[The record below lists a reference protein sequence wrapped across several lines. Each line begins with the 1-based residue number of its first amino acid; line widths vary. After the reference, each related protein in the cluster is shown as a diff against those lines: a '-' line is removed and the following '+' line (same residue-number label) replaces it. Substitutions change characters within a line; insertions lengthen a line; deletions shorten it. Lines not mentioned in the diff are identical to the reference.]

1 MSETAPVG
9 APDLAAPNLITVG
22 AFRSDLR
29 EYVQHVRALQ
39 ASRETSAVSFV
50 AGLRYP
56 LAYNKPIWTGS
67 RTVIQG
73 HQRIEFA
80 PGAVL
85 RIGLG
90 SFGLSS
96 RHDASIVRVHPEGR
110 LRCEGVVSLQRGVRV
125 VVDSGLL
132 QIGQG
137 TNINGFAKILVRD
150 RVSIGEN
157 CTISW
162 DTQIMDNDFHPIT
175 IDGVQQP
182 QSAPILIED
191 HVWIGTGAIILKGV
205 TIGEGA
211 IVAAG
216 AIVTRDVPA
225 KAIVAGSPAKIVGS
239 ADSWD

>member
-1 MSETAPVG
+1 M
-9 APDLAAPNLITVG
+9 G

-29 EYVQHVRALQ
+29 EYVQHVRALH
-39 ASRETSAVSFV
+39 AGHETSAVAFV
-50 AGLRYP
+50 SGLRYP
-56 LAYNKPIWTGS
+56 LAYGKPIWTGS
-67 RTVIQG
+67 RTIIEG
-73 HQRIEFA
+73 HERFEFA

-85 RIGLG
+85 RVGLG

-96 RHDASIVRVHPEGR
+96 KHDASVVRVHPEGR
-110 LRCEGVVSLQRGVRV
+110 LRCEGVVSMQRGVRV

-162 DTQIMDNDFHPIT
+162 NTQIMDNDFHPIVV
-175 IDGVQQP
+175 DGVPQP
-182 QSAPILIED
+182 QSAPIVIED
-191 HVWIGTGAIILKGV
+191 HVWIGAGAIVLKGV

-211 IVAAG
+211 IIAAG
-216 AIVTRDVPA
+216 AIVTKDVPA
-225 KAIVAGSPAKIVGS
+225 KSIVAGSPAKGIGT
-239 ADSWD
+239 ADAWS